1 MTTTMKIILLLGGSI
16 WGLACLVFVVALGLA
31 ASKPTPEPKST
42 RHLKKFVHDER
53 HLKNQAHSL
62 HSLQK

>member
-16 WGLACLVFVVALGLA
+16 WGLACLAFVVALGLA
-31 ASKPTPEPKST
+31 ASKPTPEPKSS
-42 RHLKKFVHDER
+42 RHSKEFVHDER
-53 HLKNQAHSL
+53 HLKSRAHSL